1 MWCWLIFAHGAEGIG
16 LVIEVSKDVLSS
28 SVEVA
33 IVPLVELEAGVSP
46 GSVLVFLQDPV
57 HPHPFLPHLLAGP
70 PVALSLISFQLP
82 VSAEGLL

>member
-1 MWCWLIFAHGAEGIG
+1 MWIFVHGAECRD
-16 LVIEVSKDVLSS
+16 LVIEVLKDVPLS
-28 SVEVA
+28 SVELA
-33 IVPLVELEAGVSP
+33 IVPPVGLEAGVSP